1 VLLERQHGRDVIEID
16 ERCVARET
24 RDVLLMQQM
33 SKYALKKEKRDTL
46 INTLM

>member
-1 VLLERQHGRDVIEID
+1 VLLERQHGRDVIEIE

-33 SKYALKKEKRDTL
+33 SNMHERKKKETH
-46 INTLM
+46 